1 MSADALGALAACF
14 MCLVAL
20 LGFVWRA
27 AVTSTSHELRITTLE
42 TEHKGTAADLR
53 AQIEKLESVIDSLRT
68 AVWDL
73 TTRLKVSNA
82 RSSQGQFADS
92 DHPPKEHTR

>member
-1 MSADALGALAACF
+1 MSADAWGALAACVA
-14 MCLVAL
+14 CLVAL

-27 AVTSTSHELRITTLE
+27 AVTATSHELRITTLE
-42 TEHKGTAADLR
+42 TEQKDTAAGLR
-53 AQIEKLESVIDSLRT
+53 SQIKELESVIDKLRQ

-73 TTRLKVSNA
+73 TTRLKVNAA

-92 DHPPKEHTR
+92 DRPEEHR

>member
-1 MSADALGALAACF
+1 MSPDGWAALAACA

-27 AVTSTSHELRITTLE
+27 AVTATSHELRITTLE
-42 TEHKGTAADLR
+42 GEHKGTAADLR
-53 AQIEKLESVIDSLRT
+53 AQIKELEAVINELRK

-73 TTRLKVSNA
+73 TTKLKVNAA

-92 DHPPKEHTR
+92 DRPEEHR